1 MSAGLGRNRNR
12 GSMMLKSKVLDLKDA
27 LVKDTQTILRFAS
40 VREAP
45 AGSDMPFGREN
56 AAALE
61 FFLELGRQ
69 LGFKTENFS
78 GYAGH
83 VEYGQGEEILGVL
96 CHLDVVPAGDNW
108 TYPPFGGIIANHRL
122 YGRGAVDNKGP
133 AMACL
138 YGLAALKSMGF
149 GPKRRIRLIVGLDEE
164 SHWECMKHYLQH
176 AEKPSLGFAPDAE
189 FPIINAE
196 KGILVAGI
204 KGAVPESRRWQ
215 LLSIQGGSR
224 PNMVPDGCRVRLNS
238 PGQEAEQSELLV
250 ALESV
255 GAKAMISC
263 SGPVAELVFS
273 GVSAHASM
281 PHLGDNAVY
290 HALRFLA
297 SLGFGGLVGTLAE
310 KLAFQHHGQGLGIGF
325 ADQESGSLT
334 VNLGVIAGQG
344 DTLEVKLDIRYP
356 VTFSEE
362 QVVAGLR
369 AAIGQEAVFT
379 HEGAIGALHVPSDSY
394 LIKTLQRVYQL
405 CTGDEPNLLAIGG
418 GTYARAIEQAVAFGP
433 VFPGQPEL
441 AHQRDEHIAIDD
453 LVKLTWIYAEAMMA
467 LAGGEQ

>member
-1 MSAGLGRNRNR
+1 MLG
-12 GSMMLKSKVLDLKDA
+12 
-27 LVKDTQTILRFAS
+27 FAS

-45 AGSDMPFGREN
+45 AGSAMPFGREN
-56 AAALE
+56 AAALD
-61 FFLELGRQ
+61 FFLKLGHQ

-96 CHLDVVPAGDNW
+96 CHLDVVPPGENW
-108 TYPPFGGIIANHRL
+108 TYPPFGGVIAHDRL

-138 YGLAALKSMGF
+138 YGLAALKSIGF
-149 GPKRRIRLIVGLDEE
+149 QPQRRIRVIVGLDEE
-164 SHWECMKHYLQH
+164 SHWECMNHYLQH

-196 KGILVAGI
+196 KGILVAGV
-204 KGAVPESRRWQ
+204 KGALPESRRWQ
-215 LLSIQGGSR
+215 LLSIEGGNR
-224 PNMVPDGCRVRLNS
+224 PNMVPDSCRMRLNS
-238 PGQEAEQSELLV
+238 PGHRVEQQELLV
-250 ALESV
+250 ALEAV
-255 GAKAMISC
+255 GVKAAISC
-263 SGPVAELVFS
+263 SGPVAELEFS

-297 SLGFGGLVGTLAE
+297 GLGFGGLVGTLAE
-310 KLAFQHHGQGLGIGF
+310 KLAFQHDGQGLGIGF

-334 VNLGVIAGQG
+334 VNLGVIASLGE
-344 DTLEVKLDIRYP
+344 TLDVKLDLRYP
-356 VTFSEE
+356 VTFSKE
-362 QVVAGLR
+362 QVIAGLR
-369 AAIGQEAVFT
+369 AAIGEVGVVT
-379 HEGAIGALHVPSDSY
+379 HEGGIDSLHVPADSE
-394 LIKTLQRVYQL
+394 LIKVLQRVYQR
-405 CTGDEPNLLAIGG
+405 CTGADPKLIAIGG

-441 AHQRDEHIAIDD
+441 AHQRDEHITIDD
-453 LVKLTWIYAEAMMA
+453 LVKLTWIYAEAMKA